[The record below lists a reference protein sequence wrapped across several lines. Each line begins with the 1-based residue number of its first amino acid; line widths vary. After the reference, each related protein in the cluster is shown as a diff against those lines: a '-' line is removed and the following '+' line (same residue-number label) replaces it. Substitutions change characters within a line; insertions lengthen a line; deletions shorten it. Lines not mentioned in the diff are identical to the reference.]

1 MSEFQYGENNK
12 ILYTLT
18 SLNRWSIANKKLPA
32 IEDIKSLHIYDFD
45 NTLFNSPL
53 PNHQIWNGPSI
64 NFLQSQDTFLTG
76 GWWHDQRFLAATGEG
91 IEIEEPK
98 AWKGWWN
105 EKIVELVELSM
116 QQKDAL
122 TVLLTGRSE
131 TGFSTLIKK
140 MLKSKKLDFDII
152 CLKPIVGPN
161 NERFASTMI
170 FKKMFLECL
179 METYKKADELRIYE
193 DRVKHTKAFR
203 DFFSEYN
210 KAQLVK
216 QTRGKIA
223 AEVIQVADG
232 PTQLDPV
239 SEIAQVQRLI
249 NDHNIAISQGNHG
262 KRDRRLQIKKTAFYT
277 GYLIKSDDSKKLL
290 QLANVPPNLLESE
303 VKFFANNILISPRPA
318 SDSILEKVGGMGNKI
333 SWEVIGTAVFEN
345 KIWAARVRPVP
356 GTRKYYT
363 ENPVPFV
370 VLALRRGAR
379 LADANLIQNW
389 QPLPANKKYIFEST
403 VSEKVMLRIN
413 EEDPREKQNESLIPS
428 KSNKRKRAHDDDA
441 PNQERNR
448 PYYDQSNSNKN
459 SYQQNQIPGLNGR
472 KSPHSSFQRGYRDS
486 NNIRSGRGRGRGGG
500 PTYIYRSL
508 DDVDRANSNTGF
520 NAAVAYEDYPRQH

>member
-1 MSEFQYGENNK
+1 MSEFNYGENNK
-12 ILYTLT
+12 IFYTLT

-53 PNHQIWNGPSI
+53 PNHQIWNALSI
-64 NFLQSQDTFLTG
+64 NFLQSQDTFLAG
-76 GWWHDQRFLAATGEG
+76 GWWHDQRFLEATGEG
-91 IEIEEPK
+91 IEKEEPK

-116 QQKDAL
+116 RQKDAL

-131 TGFSTLIKK
+131 TGFSILIKK

-152 CLKPIVGPN
+152 CLKPLVGPN

-216 QTRGKIA
+216 PTRGKIA
-223 AEVIQVADG
+223 AEVIQVADR
-232 PTQLDPV
+232 PTLLDPV

-249 NDHNIAISQGNHG
+249 NDHNMAISQGSHG
-262 KRDRRLQIKKTAFYT
+262 KRDRRLQIKKTASYT
-277 GYLIKSDDSKKLL
+277 GYLIKSDDSQKLIR
-290 QLANVPPNLLESE
+290 LARIPSNLLESE
-303 VKFFANNILISPRPA
+303 VKIFANNILISSRPA
-318 SDSILEKVGGMGNKI
+318 SDSILERVGGMGNKI
-333 SWEVIGTAVFEN
+333 SWEVTGTAVFEN

-363 ENPVPFV
+363 ENSVPIV

-379 LADANLIQNW
+379 LADASLIQNW
-389 QPLPANKKYIFEST
+389 QPAPVNKKYIFEST
-403 VSEKVMLRIN
+403 VSEKVMLRI
-413 EEDPREKQNESLIPS
+413 EEDLRGKENDSINPS
-428 KSNKRKRAHDDDA
+428 KSNKRKRAHDDDT

-448 PYYDQSNSNKN
+448 PYCDHSSSNKN
-459 SYQQNQIPGLNGR
+459 SYQQSQIPGLNSRG
-472 KSPHSSFQRGYRDS
+472 SPHPSFQRGYRGS
-486 NNIRSGRGRGRGGG
+486 SLGRGRIRGGG

-508 DDVDRANSNTGF
+508 DDVDRANSNIGF
-520 NAAVAYEDYPRQH
+520 NAAVAYEDYPRLH